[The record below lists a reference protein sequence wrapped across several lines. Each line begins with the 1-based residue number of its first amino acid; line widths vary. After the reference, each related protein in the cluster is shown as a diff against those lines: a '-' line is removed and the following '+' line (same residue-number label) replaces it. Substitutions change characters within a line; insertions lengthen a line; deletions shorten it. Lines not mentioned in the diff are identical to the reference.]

1 MNHFNFDAEDKTIND
16 ILFTQNRFR
25 IPPFQ
30 RPYSWTLD
38 EISDFW
44 EDLRLSKY
52 AFFLGSFV
60 FNFENT
66 EKDKTIE
73 VIDGQQRL
81 LSITILM
88 AVLRDVAKALK
99 DHDLSKRIQNS
110 CIAFEDKRGNQTYRI
125 ECADSLKDFFA
136 EYIQK
141 DDHTS
146 FPARLRFEHKL
157 VVNNYNFLRSEIEDE
172 LNSIMSLTEKI
183 ERIHEIWE
191 KVANL
196 KVIWIEIANEE
207 AAYTIF
213 ETVNA
218 RGAELS
224 VADLLKNLIFKNVKK
239 TDSGLDKAKTKW
251 TQVEENIAESGVE
264 LSKFI
269 RHLWLSK
276 YGLVGEKDL
285 YREIKGNVSNF
296 EKFLDEVLEASE
308 MYRMLLKGTK
318 EEWTQYNENGRSIYR
333 SLLGIRAMRATQCHV
348 LFLAVLRNMK
358 KIGFDVS
365 GYFEAVEKFTFLYS
379 AISKLQANKAEKL
392 YSATAVSLEKVVSET
407 TKVTPKTKME
417 KALKSNVS
425 RVLDSFI
432 RELKNLRPEFPIF
445 LERFKEVQYKK
456 SEYTRVLIK
465 YILSKLNN
473 IDSSGELGLDFDVV
487 NIEHIVP
494 QKPHEDWKLERD
506 EIKGYVNSLGNLV
519 LLSKILN
526 SEAQNDVLKRKIP
539 ILKSSEIISTKNLAK
554 WIEDNKYV
562 WGEKEIEKRVADLA
576 EVAFKKVWAI

>member
-44 EDLRLSKY
+44 EDLRLSRY
-52 AFFLGSFV
+52 SFFLGSFV
-60 FNFENT
+60 FNFENA

-88 AVLRDVAKALK
+88 SVLRDVAKVLK
-99 DHDLSKRIQNS
+99 DNDLSKRIQNS

-141 DDHTS
+141 DDHVS
-146 FPARLRFEHKL
+146 FPARLKSEHKL

-172 LNSIMSLTEKI
+172 LNSITSLTEKI

-251 TQVEENIAESGVE
+251 TQIEENVAESGVE

-276 YGLVGEKDL
+276 NGLVGEKDL
-285 YREIKGNVSNF
+285 YREIKANISNF
-296 EKFLDEVLEASE
+296 EKFLDEILEASE
-308 MYRMLLKGTK
+308 MYRMLLRGTK
-318 EEWTQYNENGRSIYR
+318 EEWLQYNEKGRSIYR

-379 AISKLQANKAEKL
+379 AVSKLQANKAEKL
-392 YSATAVSLEKVVSET
+392 YSATAVALETAIKE
-407 TKVTPKTKME
+407 KNAKTLDK
-417 KALKSNVS
+417 KIHS
-425 RVLDSFI
+425 VLDSFV
-432 RELKNLRPEFPIF
+432 RDLKSHRPEFPIF
-445 LERFKEVQYKK
+445 LERFKEIQYKK
-456 SEYTRVLIK
+456 SESVRVLIK
-465 YILSKLNN
+465 YILSKLND

-506 EIKGYVNSLGNLV
+506 DIKGYVNSLGNLV
-519 LLSKILN
+519 LLSKVLN
-526 SEAQNDVLKRKIP
+526 SEAQNDVLKKKIP
-539 ILKSSEIISTKNLAK
+539 ILKLSEIISTKNLAK
-554 WIEDNKYV
+554 RIEDNKYV
-562 WGEKEIEKRVADLA
+562 WGEKEIEKRVVDLA
-576 EVAFKKVWAI
+576 EVAFKEVWVL